1 MMKEEELLKK
11 TLDIRGIEKDNIN
24 IVIGDDRMDSVMRD
38 CSIITANYIKNG
50 VPIGKVGII
59 GPKRM
64 DYQRAYSVMS
74 YLQKQI
80 NILLNDF

>member
-1 MMKEEELLKK
+1 
-11 TLDIRGIEKDNIN
+11 
-24 IVIGDDRMDSVMRD
+24 MDSVLRD
-38 CSIITANYIKNG
+38 CSIITANFINDG

-74 YLQKQI
+74 YLQKHI
-80 NILLNDF
+80 NRLLNDS